1 MKRTFLLSGAFFC
14 TIGLAFPAY
23 GVEMA
28 DEPEP
33 VESAILLF
41 EPDLFVDPSSV
52 ALPAWIARVGFEGGD
67 VGGGSSAWRVAKSA
81 PVGTGKLWVELDR
94 SVLDENLALS
104 VVGERKVPS
113 DMVIQLWDG
122 QGRIVALDLFGNITA
137 AALESRTDTF
147 VVPLWKYPSA
157 TRIVLRRVSGA
168 TTIYGLAL
176 IPVVMEQDI
185 GTNTVEALQFARM
198 LGDLLSPENELVRR
212 VRVISNGRFKAGS
225 TGQDE
230 LVVSVPSSPVYK
242 THAVKKEHA
251 KNNMISA
258 PSKTPISSRKGAGLL
273 LWNKL
278 GSEGEVLSSEYGVNG
293 STSGSVTYQAVQHG
307 NGAGLGSGN
316 SRVFFNRPFG
326 GAFPDAGC
334 IEFWWKAGH
343 DENISAGSYSSERMP
358 LYISSDDRRP
368 DGWPSFQISVV
379 CGSHPRSYNNKA
391 VIGMG
396 IHDTQIGQ
404 NVGVASTYD
413 FNFLK
418 GDLIHLAIV
427 WDKSWSPARLKV
439 YYNGVEAVPVTSD
452 AVLAERLIATI
463 QRQLPTYSYDLE
475 LHRYS
480 RRTDGAAT
488 QFAPDGYV
496 DNLKIWNFA
505 KTDFSDRFIEGVGE
519 QGSDADVSLSK
530 GLLAK
535 YSFTNDEGARVSD
548 QSGKKRDGK
557 IVDAEWTADGR
568 FGGAMRFGPTNS
580 YVVASDEGLPMGG
593 AVRSIAFWMKLGA
606 NRNLSNP
613 LAYGTLR
620 YNQNFSMGMDWRL
633 GRNSICIGQHG
644 AVNVASKKF
653 ETGRWY
659 HIVYTYGGG
668 SEHRFYID
676 GVEDPLAVREIRAP
690 LETVSSGSLYLGL
703 RAGLDS
709 ATHSFDGWLDEVMI
723 YDRVLEPAEVRRL
736 YEPGGLGINSMD
748 QKSGVFF
755 VAGNDLYRMSMD
767 GTDCV
772 DLARSGRESSK

>member
-1 MKRTFLLSGAFFC
+1 MKRTFLLISFIFF
-14 TIGLAFPAY
+14 TIGLGFPAY

-28 DEPEP
+28 AEPEP

-41 EPDLFVDPSSV
+41 EPDLFAVPSSV

-67 VGGGSSAWRVAKSA
+67 VGGGSSAWRVAESA
-81 PVGTGKLWVELDR
+81 PMGTGKLWVELDR

-137 AALESRTDTF
+137 AAQESRTDTF

-185 GTNTVEALQFARM
+185 GTNTLEALQFARM

-212 VRVISNGRFKAGS
+212 VRVISNGRSKAGS

-230 LVVSVPSSPVYK
+230 LVVAPTRVDTPVVPDW
-242 THAVKKEHA
+242 
-251 KNNMISA
+251 
-258 PSKTPISSRKGAGLL
+258 R
-273 LWNKL
+273 
-278 GSEGEVLSSEYGVNG
+278 
-293 STSGSVTYQAVQHG
+293 
-307 NGAGLGSGN
+307 
-316 SRVFFNRPFG
+316 
-326 GAFPDAGC
+326 
-334 IEFWWKAGH
+334 
-343 DENISAGSYSSERMP
+343 
-358 LYISSDDRRP
+358 
-368 DGWPSFQISVV
+368 
-379 CGSHPRSYNNKA
+379 
-391 VIGMG
+391 
-396 IHDTQIGQ
+396 
-404 NVGVASTYD
+404 
-413 FNFLK
+413 
-418 GDLIHLAIV
+418 
-427 WDKSWSPARLKV
+427 
-439 YYNGVEAVPVTSD
+439 
-452 AVLAERLIATI
+452 
-463 QRQLPTYSYDLE
+463 
-475 LHRYS
+475 
-480 RRTDGAAT
+480 
-488 QFAPDGYV
+488 
-496 DNLKIWNFA
+496 
-505 KTDFSDRFIEGVGE
+505 
-519 QGSDADVSLSK
+519 K
-530 GLLAK
+530 GLLAF
-535 YSFTNDEGARVSD
+535 YSFSDDEGARVSD

-557 IVDAEWTADGR
+557 VVDAEWTADGR
-568 FGGAMRFGPTNS
+568 LGGAMRFGPTNS

-676 GVEDPLAVREIRAP
+676 GVEDTLAVCEFRAP

-709 ATHSFDGWLDEVMI
+709 AAHSFDGWLDEVMI
-723 YDRVLEPAEVRRL
+723 YDRVLEPAEVRQL
-736 YEPGGLGINSMD
+736 YEPRGLGSNPTPESTASVL
-748 QKSGVFF
+748 QSQVYFT
-755 VAGNDLYRMSMD
+755 AGNDLYRMNLD
-767 GTDCV
+767 GSALTV
-772 DLARSGRESSK
+772 LASGVTALSTAAYGVAVFPR